1 MAALLKKGIGELP
14 ERERKVLALYHFQE
28 MTMKETGAAL
38 GIGESRVSQIHTAVL
53 SRLRVR
59 LRDMLERKAA
69 SANDDVATAAAR
81 PHEAKRRYALAS
93 AAHA

>member
-14 ERERKVLALYHFQE
+14 ERERQVLALYHFQE

-53 SRLRVR
+53 SRLRIR
-59 LRDMLERKAA
+59 LRDMLDRKAA
-69 SANDDVATAAAR
+69 FADGGAATAAVR
-81 PHEAKRRYALAS
+81 PREVKRRPALAA